1 MPTRIIYTTL
11 RALVLLNGVYDLV
24 CFTAIMWLPW
34 LPGFSSFH
42 LGVLRD
48 EEDRRHPLVRRL
60 LAYWILTYGTVR
72 VLCGLLDHESYAMDC
87 AAAMTY
93 AIEVFGFEYELC
105 SEGTMVRSKVT
116 AITLMSLPIATA
128 LFVIRPLEEAS
139 AH

>member
-1 MPTRIIYTTL
+1 
-11 RALVLLNGVYDLV
+11 
-24 CFTAIMWLPW
+24 
-34 LPGFSSFH
+34 
-42 LGVLRD
+42 
-48 EEDRRHPLVRRL
+48 
-60 LAYWILTYGTVR
+60 
-72 VLCGLLDHESYAMDC
+72 
-87 AAAMTY
+87 MTY